1 MVIFVVIDDGA
12 GSFKTVNLE
21 VFKLKKEK
29 SFFLFSIVGGEDRVL
44 ETETETRENEKEMK
58 SKKKNKEKR
67 NA

>member
-1 MVIFVVIDDGA
+1 MVTDEDYYTCG
-12 GSFKTVNLE
+12 
-21 VFKLKKEK
+21 KK
-29 SFFLFSIVGGEDRVL
+29 IIHTVGGEYRML

>member
-1 MVIFVVIDDGA
+1 MNGSVVLAVAVGCTLTVLCP
-12 GSFKTVNLE
+12 KTQPLYVC
-21 VFKLKKEK
+21 
-29 SFFLFSIVGGEDRVL
+29 VGGEDRVL